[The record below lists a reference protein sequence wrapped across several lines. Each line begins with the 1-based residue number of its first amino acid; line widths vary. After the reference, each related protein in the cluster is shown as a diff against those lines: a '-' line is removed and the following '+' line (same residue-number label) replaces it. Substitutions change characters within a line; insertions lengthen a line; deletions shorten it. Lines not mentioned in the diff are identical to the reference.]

1 MKKIKVPAL
10 FLVSALLLTS
20 LVCKGCVNPPPQPL
34 LQCESVTYSDSVEK
48 PNKVYAYIDAS
59 GSMKG
64 YFSLESDGRFIT
76 AISDVNPDR
85 ICWMDTKFTTLEGVP
100 TNALLTNRFSG
111 GQSRFDL
118 MLSGIIERDSLIKF
132 GGISLLFTDG
142 ILSASVNE
150 TDSNPN
156 YMKMSF
162 GIFKNYIS
170 KELKKVPGIAVAI
183 FKLESKYSGNYWN
196 YQNKSVSV
204 DIQDRPFYVIAI
216 GRPAQVRYF
225 SKNNKLEASLYEV
238 FGVYDKKVKKE
249 IQKDKSGAYFA
260 PVVPKDFKGNKL
272 LSNMVAFTLTLPDY
286 VAQYDSAYIKNN
298 LIITLD
304 GVDQSQML
312 RPLINV
318 AGKQLTIE
326 NWNTNNPAYPI
337 LTSGMH
343 TLKVQLP
350 HRISSDWK
358 KLYSEDDLNIN
369 KNIDQQKRTFALE
382 YLIKGIQEGMEEQ
395 NIIFSSSVTFVK

>member
-10 FLVSALLLTS
+10 FLASVLLLTS
-20 LVCKGCVNPPPQPL
+20 LVCKGCVDPPPQP

-85 ICWMDTKFTTLEGVP
+85 ICWMDAKFTTLEGIP
-100 TNALLTNRFSG
+100 TNTLLTNRFSG

-170 KELKKVPGIAVAI
+170 KELKKIPGVAVAI
-183 FKLESKYSGNYWN
+183 FKLDSKYNGNYWN
-196 YQNKSVSV
+196 YQNKSVPV
-204 DIQDRPFYVIAI
+204 DIQDRPFYVIAM
-216 GRPAQVRYF
+216 GKPAQVRYF
-225 SKNNKLEASLYEV
+225 SKNNKLDASLYEA
-238 FGVYDKKVKKE
+238 FGVFDKKIK
-249 IQKDKSGAYFA
+249 KDKGGTCFA

-272 LSNMVAFTLTLPDY
+272 LSNTISFTLTLPDY

-326 NWNTNNPAYPI
+326 NWNINNPAYPI
-337 LTSGMH
+337 LTSGTH

-350 HRISSDWK
+350 HRISVNWK

-369 KNIDQQKRTFALE
+369 KDIGQQKRTFALE
-382 YLIKGIQEGMEEQ
+382 YLIKGVQEGLEEQ

>member
-1 MKKIKVPAL
+1 MRIKVPAL
-10 FLVSALLLTS
+10 FFVSALLLTLS
-20 LVCKGCVNPPPQPL
+20 VCNGCVDPPSEP
-34 LQCESVTYSDSVEK
+34 LQCESVSFCDEVEK

-85 ICWMDTKFTTLEGVP
+85 ICWMDAKFTTLEGIP

-132 GGISLLFTDG
+132 GDISLLFTDG
-142 ILSASVNE
+142 ILSASVKE
-150 TDSNPN
+150 TESNPN

-162 GIFKNYIS
+162 GVFKNYIA

-183 FKLESKYSGNYWN
+183 FKLDSKYNGNYWN
-196 YQNKSVSV
+196 YQNKSVPV

-216 GRPAQVRYF
+216 GKPAQIRYF
-225 SKNNKLEASLYEV
+225 SKNNKLDASLYEA
-238 FGVYDKKVKKE
+238 FGVYDKE
-249 IQKDKSGAYFA
+249 IKKDKGGTCFA
-260 PVVPKDFKGNKL
+260 PIVPKDFKGNKL
-272 LSNMVAFTLTLPDY
+272 ISNTIAFTLTLPDNI
-286 VAQYDSAYIKNN
+286 AQYGSTYIKNN

-304 GVDQSQML
+304 GVDQSQIL

-318 AGKQLTIE
+318 VGKQLTIE

-337 LTSGMH
+337 LTSGTH
-343 TLKVQLP
+343 TLKVLLP
-350 HRISSDWK
+350 HRISVDWK
-358 KLYSEDDLNIN
+358 EFSSEDDLNIN
-369 KNIDQQKRTFALE
+369 KDIDQQKRTFALE
-382 YLIKGIQEGMEEQ
+382 YLIKGIQEGIEEQ
-395 NIIFSSSVTFVK
+395 NIIFSSSVVFVK